1 MFSTKF
7 NCEYCSKFYVKPVA
21 LPCGATICH
30 SHIDQVLNGECHF
43 CKQLHT
49 VPEGGFKVNDV
60 LQKVVDIQVNSILS
74 SPIFIDC
81 QNCIETVKATIEM
94 IDIVKNTPEVYIAEY
109 FDRVRHLWDERS
121 TDVNID
127 IYIEN
132 IQAEMRELQEKCKQE
147 TKEKIKFRTEV
158 DACEAEFG
166 ELLKRFETLLGKFLN
181 YSKNLIWPF

>member
-1 MFSTKF
+1 
-7 NCEYCSKFYVKPVA
+7 VKPVA

-121 TDVNID
+121 TDV
-127 IYIEN
+127 
-132 IQAEMRELQEKCKQE
+132 KCKQE

-166 ELLKRFETLLGKFLN
+166 ELLKRFETLLGKFFN
-181 YSKNLIWPF
+181 YSKNLI